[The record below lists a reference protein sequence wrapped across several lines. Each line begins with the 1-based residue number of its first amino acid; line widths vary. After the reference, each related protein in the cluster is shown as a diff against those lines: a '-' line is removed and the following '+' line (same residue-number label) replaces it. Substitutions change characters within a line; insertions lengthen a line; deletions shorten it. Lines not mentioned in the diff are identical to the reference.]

1 VFLLLCG
8 HRVDSSTP
16 IGRVARRAA
25 RPKHTTGHTHGSFQ
39 LPQGL
44 GGSKGSY
51 IIPALVGFGSNFY
64 GICSH
69 VITGCGTWR
78 QIGLQSVL
86 ESMRVEEFGMKPL
99 DESQSALLAKRA
111 QKHT

>member
-1 VFLLLCG
+1 MFLLLRG

-51 IIPALVGFGSNFY
+51 IIPALVGFCSIFY

-69 VITGCGTWR
+69 VMTGWR